1 LPPFSVYRSCSWR
14 PIVTVSL
21 HSGGYFTVSS
31 RKTSEDVS
39 ERDLRRNIFIHRR
52 LRLQTYAIEM
62 PRPAKAE
69 WTGLH
74 SVSGWSL
81 LYSLKRSCGCDIAP
95 RVVCRCLSRQKS
107 SWGLTNVANV
117 VKAGIYRAVSIR
129 SRVTNKQ
136 KR

>member
-1 LPPFSVYRSCSWR
+1 MPPFSVYRSCSWR

-21 HSGGYFTVSS
+21 HSGGYFTIFS

-74 SVSGWSL
+74 SVSGWPIVFVEAVVWMRH
-81 LYSLKRSCGCDIAP
+81 RSAGGLPVLESSKKQLGTHERSERSKSWDIQSCQYQKP
-95 RVVCRCLSRQKS
+95 RHK
-107 SWGLTNVANV
+107 
-117 VKAGIYRAVSIR
+117 
-129 SRVTNKQ
+129 
-136 KR
+136 

>member
-1 LPPFSVYRSCSWR
+1 MPPFSVYRSCSWR

-21 HSGGYFTVSS
+21 HSGGYFTVFS

-52 LRLQTYAIEM
+52 LRLQTYAID
-62 PRPAKAE
+62 RRKLN
-69 WTGLH
+69 GLDCTQ
-74 SVSGWSL
+74 SAGGL